1 MKTLHI
7 TSISGIIIAL
17 GLLID
22 NGIIVVEDY
31 KFRRSQKLSIKES
44 INQTLTQ
51 LTTPLAAATGTTVL
65 AFLPIVTGEGS
76 SIEFVSGLAITVIMS
91 IVSSLVLALILVPV
105 LMSYME
111 QIPYFANIKVHEE
124 GYKNEIIL
132 ESYRNF
138 LSWSFDVPRRAILI
152 SISLPLM
159 GFALFN
165 FIPKDFFPTNDRDM
179 FRVNIELPQ
188 NSSTL
193 KTLEKATEI
202 RNQIIESDL
211 IQIEK
216 DYWFVGR
223 RMPRVL
229 MNIVGGVEKQ
239 GANNQAQSVF
249 FVENYD
255 EMVKNLPDLAKL
267 LNKKNPDV
275 IIYID
280 TFYQGPPVFSDINF
294 KIYGHKF

>member
-1 MKTLHI
+1 
-7 TSISGIIIAL
+7 
-17 GLLID
+17 
-22 NGIIVVEDY
+22 
-31 KFRRSQKLSIKES
+31 
-44 INQTLTQ
+44 
-51 LTTPLAAATGTTVL
+51 
-65 AFLPIVTGEGS
+65 
-76 SIEFVSGLAITVIMS
+76 
-91 IVSSLVLALILVPV
+91 
-105 LMSYME
+105 ME
-111 QIPYFANIKVHEE
+111 RIPYFANIKVHEE
-124 GYKNEIIL
+124 GYRNEKIL
-132 ESYRNF
+132 TSYRNF

-275 IIYID
+275 IYI
-280 TFYQGPPVFSDINF
+280 
-294 KIYGHKF
+294 